1 MTQAIEQPVPQ
12 RLYLPAVRNGDLINT
27 SGMTP
32 RKAWVLIY
40 SGEIGVD
47 APVENHRDA
56 VRLATSNALT
66 AAKTCLKEGEEI
78 ALTLQLNVY
87 LNTEPEFTSHPKI
100 ADFASEFLIEQLGEG
115 CIGSRAAIGVAS
127 LPSDEPVE
135 ISMIAKVG

>member
-56 VRLATSNALT
+56 VHLATLNALT
-66 AAKTCLKEGEEI
+66 AAKACLKEGEEI
-78 ALTLQLNVY
+78 ALTLQLNV
-87 LNTEPEFTSHPKI
+87 
-100 ADFASEFLIEQLGEG
+100 
-115 CIGSRAAIGVAS
+115 
-127 LPSDEPVE
+127 
-135 ISMIAKVG
+135 